1 MIVEVPLNIQM
12 STSATINIEGVLF
25 EVGLSVQKVL
35 SVDLIR

>member
-25 EVGLSVQKVL
+25 EV
-35 SVDLIR
+35 DLVFRGSYL